1 MSGRSKEEGGG
12 AGAGGGAIESKKNS
26 NSNLIE
32 LPGSNYQMN
41 HFLLLFQILF
51 N

>member
-12 AGAGGGAIESKKNS
+12 AGGGAIESKKKNS

-41 HFLLLFQILF
+41 HFL
-51 N
+51 